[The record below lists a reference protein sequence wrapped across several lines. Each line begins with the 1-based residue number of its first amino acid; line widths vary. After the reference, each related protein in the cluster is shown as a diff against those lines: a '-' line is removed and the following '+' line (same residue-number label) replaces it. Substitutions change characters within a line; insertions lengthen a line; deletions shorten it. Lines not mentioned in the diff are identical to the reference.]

1 MTWLVWRQHR
11 AQLCATALLLALVAL
26 IVLPSGLAMRESIS
40 APTMSGCASNGSA
53 PGCADLIAG
62 FFSQFE
68 STQNLVAFLN
78 LVPALVGA
86 FFGAPLLAREFEQGT
101 WRLVWTQSV
110 SRGRWLAVKLVLVG
124 AGVAVAAG
132 VFTAILTWW
141 RGPLDRLESRFEPT
155 AFNFE
160 GLAPVTVWI
169 FSFAVGV
176 LAGILVRR
184 TVPAMG
190 TTVVAFLAV
199 RLPVEF
205 LLRPHYRPPVTRST
219 DLAAA
224 GTPPSGIGG
233 HDWVMSSTTSV
244 VTYQPAERFWEFQLV
259 EAGVYLSLTA
269 VLIVVA
275 VRLVT
280 RRPW

>member
-1 MTWLVWRQHR
+1 M
-11 AQLCATALLLALVAL
+11 ALALAVVML
-26 IVLPSGLAMRESIS
+26 IVLPSGLATRESMPALNMTGCVSS
-40 APTMSGCASNGSA
+40 ASS

-62 FFSQFE
+62 FFSKFE
-68 STQNLVAFLN
+68 STQNLIAFLN
-78 LVPALVGA
+78 LLPALVGA

-110 SRGRWLAVKLVLVG
+110 SRTRWLAVKLVLVG
-124 AGVAVAAG
+124 SGVAVAAG

-141 RGPLDRLESRFEPT
+141 RGPADQIQSRFEPT

-160 GLAPVTVWI
+160 GLSPVTVWL

-184 TVPAMG
+184 TVAAMG
-190 TTVVAFLAV
+190 ATVVAFLAV

-205 LLRPHYRPPVTRST
+205 LLRPHYMAPVARASNTAGGGLPPTNVGGRDWVLSST
-219 DLAAA
+219 S
-224 GTPPSGIGG
+224 TMETYHPSG
-233 HDWVMSSTTSV
+233 
-244 VTYQPAERFWEFQLV
+244 RFWHFQLI
-259 EAGVYLSLTA
+259 EAGIYLALTA
-269 VLIVVA
+269 TVIVVA
-275 VRLVT
+275 VQLVK

>member
-11 AQLCATALLLALVAL
+11 AQLYATALLLALVAL

-40 APTMSGCASNGSA
+40 ASNMSRCPSDQSA

-124 AGVAVAAG
+124 SGVAVAAG
-132 VFTAILTWW
+132 LFTALLTWW
-141 RGPLDRLESRFEPT
+141 RVPLDRLQSRFEPT

-160 GLAPVTVWI
+160 GLAPVSVWV

-190 TTVVAFLAV
+190 ATVVAFLAV

-205 LLRPHYRPPVTRST
+205 LLRPHYRAPVTRSS
-219 DLAAA
+219 DLAPD
-224 GTPPSGIGG
+224 GLPPSNIGG
-233 HDWVMSSTTSV
+233 HDWVLSATMSRE
-244 VTYQPAERFWEFQLV
+244 TYQPAGRFWEFQLI
-259 EAGVYLSLTA
+259 ESGIYLSLTA
-269 VLIVVA
+269 ALVVVA

-280 RRPW
+280 RRPG